1 MYITR
6 RERFCS
12 AHRLINNNLSE
23 DDNQKLF
30 GKCCNLHGHNYQLFV
45 TVTGRISTISGFIID
60 IKDLKQIINNKI
72 IKKLD
77 HQNINEV
84 DFMQDQISTTENL
97 CVAIWQEIADPIRQL
112 GGELYKI
119 EIRETENNCF
129 EYFGE
134 NQN

>member
-30 GKCCNLHGHNYQLFV
+30 GKCYNLHGHNYQLFV
-45 TVTGRISTISGFIID
+45 TVTGSISTISGFVID
-60 IKDLKQIINNKI
+60 IKDLKQIINNRI

>member
-30 GKCCNLHGHNYQLFV
+30 GKCYNLHGHNYQLFV
-45 TVTGRISTISGFIID
+45 TVTGSISTISGFIID

-84 DFMQDQISTTENL
+84 DFMQDKITTTENL
-97 CVAIWQEIADPIRQL
+97 CVAIWQELVEPIKQL

-119 EIRETENNCF
+119 EIRETENNYF

-134 NQN
+134 KLN

>member
-12 AHRLINNNLSE
+12 AHSLINNNLSE

-30 GKCCNLHGHNYQLFV
+30 GKCYNLHGHNYQLFV
-45 TVTGRISTISGFIID
+45 TVTGSISAISGFIID
-60 IKDLKQIINNKI
+60 IKDLKQIINTKI

-84 DFMQDQISTTENL
+84 DFMQDQITTTENL
-97 CVAIWQEIADPIRQL
+97 CVSIWEEIAEPIRQL

-119 EIRETENNCF
+119 EIRETENNYF

-134 NQN
+134 KLN

>member
-30 GKCCNLHGHNYQLFV
+30 GKCYNLHGHNYQLFV
-45 TVTGRISTISGFIID
+45 TVTGSISTISGFIID

-84 DFMQDQISTTENL
+84 DFMQDKITTTENL
-97 CVAIWQEIADPIRQL
+97 CVAIWQELVEPIKQL

-119 EIRETENNCF
+119 EIRETENNYF

-134 NQN
+134 LKQ